1 MAAIDP
7 TDKSAERVLR
17 IIRNIGL
24 GLLVA
29 SAFTESAEG
38 FVRGVRMRKAN
49 WERESLSRVDSRSTQ
64 IAEMGMAFLEYA
76 VPDPKKTRK

>member
-38 FVRGVRMRKAN
+38 LVRNLRMRKAN

-64 IAEMGMAFLEYA
+64 IAELGMAFLDYA
-76 VPDPKKTRK
+76 IPDPNKGRK